1 MIKQTTTTRTR
12 SLMLMLVAFI
22 LLFPTAIVAQTP
34 NEQQARRFFDQTY
47 NMVFGKQGSSL
58 HYDVNLIGV
67 FKTSG
72 DIWYKDNKSKFV
84 DERYN
89 VWNDGKTY
97 YRVERKKK
105 TVTLYDANSE
115 KKDKYANDFKFS
127 PEDYTYHIADDP
139 KGYLI
144 TLKLKPGRKG
154 MKLVKILLD
163 KKNRAPINLRIKV
176 AFFWAHVN
184 ISKFKS
190 GDISDDIFVFPL
202 KTYADYDCIDKRGEG

>member
-1 MIKQTTTTRTR
+1 MKSRTVTLVLTTI
-12 SLMLMLVAFI
+12 FF
-22 LLFPTAIVAQTP
+22 LFVHAAVWAQTP

-58 HYDVNLIGV
+58 HYDVNLVGI

-84 DERYN
+84 DERFD

-97 YRVERKKK
+97 YKVERKKK
-105 TVTLYDANSE
+105 TVTLYDATSE
-115 KKDKYANDFKFS
+115 KKDKYANDFTFE
-127 PEDYTYHIADDP
+127 PENYTYNIADDP

-144 TLKLKPGRKG
+144 TLKLKKGKKG

-163 KKNRAPINLRIKV
+163 KKTRAPINLRIKV

-184 ISKFKS
+184 ITKFKS
-190 GDISDDIFVFPL
+190 GNISDQIFVFPRQ
-202 KTYADYDCIDKRGEG
+202 TYANYDCIDKRGE

>member
-1 MIKQTTTTRTR
+1 MKPNT
-12 SLMLMLVAFI
+12 I
-22 LLFPTAIVAQTP
+22 LLTFAFLFFSITVLAQTP

-47 NMVFGKQGSSL
+47 NMVYGSKGCSL
-58 HYDVNLIGV
+58 HYDVNLVGL
-67 FKTSG
+67 FKTAG
-72 DIWYKDNKSKFV
+72 DIWYKGNKSKFI
-84 DERYN
+84 DEKFN

-105 TVTLYDANSE
+105 TVTMYDADSE
-115 KKDKYANDFKFS
+115 KKDKYANNFKFT
-127 PEDYTYHIADDP
+127 PDDYTYHIEDDP

-163 KKNRAPINLRIKV
+163 KKTRAPINLRIKV

-184 ISKFKS
+184 ITKFKS
-190 GDISDDIFVFPL
+190 GDISDQIFVFPRQ
-202 KTYADYDCIDKRGEG
+202 TYAKYEFIDHRGE

>member
-144 TLKLKPGRKG
+144 TLKLTRKPVRPSTCASRWLSSGLMSTSASSRAETSATIYLFSRSRPTRITIVSTREGKGR
-154 MKLVKILLD
+154 L
-163 KKNRAPINLRIKV
+163 NSAYY
-176 AFFWAHVN
+176 HQ
-184 ISKFKS
+184 
-190 GDISDDIFVFPL
+190 
-202 KTYADYDCIDKRGEG
+202 E

>member
-1 MIKQTTTTRTR
+1 MNLHITKPR
-12 SLMLMLVAFI
+12 SIFLIILSVFAF
-22 LLFPTAIVAQTP
+22 FSFSVSAQTP

-58 HYDVNLIGV
+58 HYDVNLVGI

-84 DERYN
+84 DERFD

-97 YRVERKKK
+97 YKVERKKK
-105 TVTLYDANSE
+105 TVTLYNANSD
-115 KKDKYANDFKFS
+115 KKDKYASDFKFS

-144 TLKLKPGRKG
+144 TLKLKSGRKG
-154 MKLVKILLD
+154 MKLVKVLID
-163 KKNRAPINLRIKV
+163 KKTRAPINLRIKV

-190 GDISDDIFVFPL
+190 GDISDQIFVFPRQ
-202 KTYADYDCIDKRGEG
+202 TYAKYELIDKRGEE